1 MSGFSKK
8 SPLSGPDIASLPR
21 AISKLGIC
29 SRSKAV
35 ELITKGLVTVNGKKT
50 DNISL
55 RVNIKKDKIAVR
67 GETSADEKIYL
78 MLNKPRGLVTTASD
92 EKGRDTV
99 FSCFE
104 GKNLPYIFPVGR
116 LDKASEGL
124 LLFTN
129 DTQWGNNITSPGSG
143 IEKTYHVQ
151 IDSIIT
157 PDIVMEI
164 RKGIKVENEL
174 LTVADIGIIRK
185 GEKNCWVEII
195 LDEGKNRHIRKIFE
209 MLGINVLRLIR
220 TGIGPLQLGALPKG
234 EFRIL
239 TNEEISSLA

>member
-1 MSGFSKK
+1 MSGFSQKRI
-8 SPLSGPDIASLPR
+8 PSGPDIASLPR

-29 SRSKAV
+29 SRSKA
-35 ELITKGLVTVNGKKT
+35 EEFIKKGFVTVNGKT
-50 DNISL
+50 ISDISL
-55 RVNIKKDKIAVR
+55 RVNLKKDKIKVT
-67 GETSADEKIYL
+67 GETPAEEKIYL
-78 MLNKPRGLVTTASD
+78 MLNKQRGLVTTASD
-92 EKGRDTV
+92 EKGRETV

-129 DTQWGNNITSPGSG
+129 DTAWGNKITSPGSG

-151 IDSIIT
+151 IGTIISS
-157 PDIVMEI
+157 EI
-164 RKGIKVENEL
+164 ISQIKEGIRVENEL
-174 LTVADIGIIRK
+174 LKVEDIMILRK

-195 LDEGKNRHIRKIFE
+195 LEEGKNRHIRKIFE
-209 MLGINVLRLIR
+209 NLGIEVIRLIR
-220 TGIGPLQLGALPKG
+220 TGIGPLALGALPKG

-239 TNEEISSLA
+239 TDEEISSLV